1 MSLVDLL
8 IVSKSQTI
16 WKPVYFPLNCATFV
30 KKMHLAVEQQSCVCG
45 LHPWK
50 ICQIFFYTSELFK
63 CISSWMSL
71 LSERWKWPAS
81 IFDSF
86 FLEFISSCWGTYVPL
101 SFALKLRDGLILAR
115 RQTSVFCILCA
126 TTTHQDQPE
135 VYTCLQLCWAAQDIG
150 TGKIMN
156 NSISGRW
163 WTDRVFI
170 PELYHALLC
179 RTDQSNCAISRN
191 NTNIQLDS
199 LHSLKNAVPFMIRLS
214 EITCP
219 WLSCT
224 FIIQCF
230 ILCWISIIKEMTEL
244 MFCHCN
250 HPV

>member
-1 MSLVDLL
+1 
-8 IVSKSQTI
+8 
-16 WKPVYFPLNCATFV
+16 
-30 KKMHLAVEQQSCVCG
+30 
-45 LHPWK
+45 
-50 ICQIFFYTSELFK
+50 
-63 CISSWMSL
+63 MSL
-71 LSERWKWPAS
+71 LSEWWKWPAS

-86 FLEFISSCWGTYVPL
+86 FLEFISSCWGTYLNISLNLFYATFLHLKAEGWLNPGEETNISVLHPL
-101 SFALKLRDGLILAR
+101 CNNHSSRSARSLYLSTALLSSTR
-115 RQTSVFCILCA
+115 
-126 TTTHQDQPE
+126 
-135 VYTCLQLCWAAQDIG
+135 YTD
-150 TGKIMN
+150 KIMN

-199 LHSLKNAVPFMIRLS
+199 LHSLKNAGPFMIRLS
-214 EITCP
+214 NVTCP

-244 MFCHCN
+244 MFCHCI
-250 HPV
+250 HTV